1 MQRMTELAQIHASRG
16 FFMRG
21 EAAVW
26 MRGSKDSLGAMLKR
40 AVASG
45 EIMRICR
52 GLYGLDRRYLRESL
66 HPYVLAQPMYGPSYI
81 SMESALSYHGWIP
94 EAVHAVTSA
103 TVRRSATFNTP
114 FGPFSFTRVVQRTF
128 FAGVERV
135 EVGPG
140 AVFLLASP
148 LKALADYVHV
158 HALATESPP
167 DLIASLRVD
176 VHELAAQSPAAY
188 AEVAAAGYGS
198 AVRQFMSKLAQLQ
211 HP

>member
-1 MQRMTELAQIHASRG
+1 
-16 FFMRG
+16 
-21 EAAVW
+21 
-26 MRGSKDSLGAMLKR
+26 MRGSKDSLNAMLKR

-45 EIMRICR
+45 EILRVCR

-66 HPYVLAQPMYGPSYI
+66 HPFVLAQPMYGPSYI
-81 SMESALSYHGWIP
+81 SLESALSHHGWIP
-94 EAVHAVTSA
+94 EAVHAVTSV
-103 TVRRSATFNTP
+103 TVRRTASFDTP
-114 FGPFSFTRVVQRTF
+114 FGPFSFTRVAQRTF

-158 HALATESPP
+158 HVLATMPP
-167 DLIASLRVD
+167 ADLIASLRVD
-176 VHELAAQSPAAY
+176 EHELAAQSPAAY
-188 AEVAAAGYGS
+188 AEVDAAGYGT
-198 AVRQFMSKLAQLQ
+198 AVRHFMRTLERLQ